1 MIDFSIFHKLA
12 KYASLTRNDIVIDG
26 GAGLGFLTKFLAN
39 RCKNVV
45 AIEKDSILVEVLK
58 DQVRDFNNISIIK
71 GDLLK
76 INLPEFNKIISIP
89 PYYLS
94 SRLMQWLF
102 KQQFECAVLVLQ
114 EAFAEKLTADPNS
127 KAYSWLTVVT
137 QYNAKIDLLD
147 LISSEKFFPKPK
159 VTSIIVRIKPKKPP
173 PFKLENPKLFNTF
186 VKQLFVNRNKKIVNP
201 VHFFLK
207 NKYNYSKIDTEKFL
221 SSFEFREKRVRQL
234 LVKDFGELVNALPK

>member
-1 MIDFSIFHKLA
+1 
-12 KYASLTRNDIVIDG
+12 
-26 GAGLGFLTKFLAN
+26 
-39 RCKNVV
+39 
-45 AIEKDSILVEVLK
+45 
-58 DQVRDFNNISIIK
+58 
-71 GDLLK
+71 
-76 INLPEFNKIISIP
+76 
-89 PYYLS
+89 
-94 SRLMQWLF
+94 MQWLF